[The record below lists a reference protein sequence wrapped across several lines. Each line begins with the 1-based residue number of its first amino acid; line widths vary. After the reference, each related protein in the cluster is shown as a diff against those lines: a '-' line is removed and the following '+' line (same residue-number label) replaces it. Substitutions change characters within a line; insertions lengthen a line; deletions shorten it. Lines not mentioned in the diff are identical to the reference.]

1 MTGPGRPTLYKPEHA
16 DRARELCAR
25 GATNPDL
32 AGRFG
37 VARSTI
43 GQWIANHPEFAEAV
57 QQGRDIADATAVES
71 LFTRV
76 TGYNHKAEKV
86 FLYRGE
92 PRTVTYTAHV
102 PPETRACMYWLRN
115 RRPEDWREVSE
126 RTAAELA
133 QEAVADATL
142 RIQME
147 EAEKRMRRFQE
158 QDAERAAASHA

>member
-16 DRARELCAR
+16 SRARELCAR

-57 QQGRDIADATAVES
+57 QQGRDVADATAVES

-76 TGYNHKAEKV
+76 TGYNHQAEKV

-92 PRTVTYTAHV
+92 TRAATYTVHV
-102 PPETRACMYWLRN
+102 PAEIKACMFWLRN
-115 RRPEDWREVSE
+115 RRPEDWRAKAE
-126 RTAAELA
+126 AALEI
-133 QEAVADATL
+133 VDD
-142 RIQME
+142 I
-147 EAEKRMRRFQE
+147 
-158 QDAERAAASHA
+158 AAALDGAGEHLRHARD

>member
-16 DRARELCAR
+16 SRARELCAR

-43 GQWIANHPEFAEAV
+43 GQWIATHPEFAEAV
-57 QQGRDIADATAVES
+57 QQGRDVADASAVES

-76 TGYNHKAEKV
+76 TGYNYQAEKV

-92 PRTVTYTAHV
+92 PRTATYTAHV
-102 PPETRACMYWLRN
+102 PPETCMYWLRN
-115 RRPEDWREVSE
+115 RRPEDWREISE
-126 RTAAELA
+126 RVAAELA
-133 QEAVADATL
+133 QEAAADAAL
-142 RIQME
+142 RAELDQAE
-147 EAEKRMRRFQE
+147 ERMRRFR
-158 QDAERAAASHA
+158 AERETASDA